1 MLWKVPFR
9 LTSVYAAV
17 DARPREADIH
27 DGFANDTAQKFL
39 AAPVADSF
47 ADGRGILRQGD
58 RSKDRC
64 QVSDGTDPHRPRF
77 SRLWRAQP
85 HRSGRRMAQRAK
97 EQRLIV
103 STISMTFAVAAPL
116 LPSGPHRISDSGKV
130 VLYVKDLTRTVTGR
144 SSLSHPLTPLPHS
157 VQD

>member
-9 LTSVYAAV
+9 LTSVCAAV

-58 RSKDRC
+58 RSKDRY
-64 QVSDGTDPHRPRF
+64 QVSDGADPHRPRF

-97 EQRLIV
+97 DQRLIV

-116 LPSGPHRISDSGKV
+116 LPSRPHRIPYSGEV
-130 VLYVKDLTRTVTGR
+130 GVYVKDLTRRVNGAGVVLQSVT
-144 SSLSHPLTPLPHS
+144 
-157 VQD
+157 

>member
-9 LTSVYAAV
+9 LASVCAAV
-17 DARPREADIH
+17 DARLREADIH

-58 RSKDRC
+58 RSKDRY
-64 QVSDGTDPHRPRF
+64 QVSDGADPHRPRF

-85 HRSGRRMAQRAK
+85 HRSGRRIAQRAK
-97 EQRLIV
+97 DQRLIL
-103 STISMTFAVAAPL
+103 STISMTFALSP
-116 LPSGPHRISDSGKV
+116 PPPPPIPPTFPPNGKRFV
-130 VLYVKDLTRTVTGR
+130 YSTN
-144 SSLSHPLTPLPHS
+144 LTPSFTP
-157 VQD
+157 